1 MKTLEELKAFCE
13 GYLACYSG
21 SVDMDIGG
29 ADDWVVWNEY
39 DINLTGCEYAQDID
53 ADEWSVNAYPRGWT
67 DNLPAP
73 LFSFIINQK
82 GEIR

>member
-13 GYLACYSG
+13 GYKQCYFG

-29 ADDWVVWNEY
+29 IDDWVVWGGY

-53 ADEWSVNAYPRGWT
+53 DDQLAVNAYKAGWT
-67 DNLPAP
+67 TDIGDPIHV
-73 LFSFIINQK
+73 FTI
-82 GEIR
+82 GESK